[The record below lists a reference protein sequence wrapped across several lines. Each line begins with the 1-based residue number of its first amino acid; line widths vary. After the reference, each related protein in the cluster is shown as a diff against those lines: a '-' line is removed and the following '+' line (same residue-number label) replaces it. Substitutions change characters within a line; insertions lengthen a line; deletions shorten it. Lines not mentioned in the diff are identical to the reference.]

1 MPASNS
7 DAAEGTLPPASPA
20 ATRWSGRD
28 YGALVNQ
35 RIRNLSAGSSTDW
48 GMPGAPSEPR
58 VPPISLGGGI
68 PDGATQPRAD
78 LLEAM
83 RRALATEDDAPFVYG
98 GAQGYEPLRR
108 EIGQYFARDHAEPPT
123 AEHFALT
130 NGAAGA
136 IDLVCAALLDPGDVV
151 ITEAPTFTGTI
162 RTMRGHGAE
171 IVDAPMDAEG
181 LRADAVADLV
191 DELQRDGRS
200 VKLIYTTPT
209 FHNPTGVT
217 MSVARRA
224 ALVEAASDRGVLILE
239 DSAYADLYFSPQP
252 VPSLSAVG
260 GGYGVITAGTFS
272 KVIATGLR
280 VGWVQAQP
288 ALIEQLVPA
297 RFDMGNSPLLHR
309 MLHEYMVRG
318 GFHEHVQRMR
328 TLYASK
334 LDVLASAL
342 REGGEP
348 YFDFTQPE
356 GGFFLWLRLRD
367 GLDADAVQ
375 AAAVKEGVTFPIGR
389 AFYPT
394 RDYGADG
401 QSIRL
406 AYSWAPQDHLREAAA
421 RLLRACARAGGR

>member
-1 MPASNS
+1 MPASKS
-7 DAAEGTLPPASPA
+7 TSAEGTPPPVLA
-20 ATRWSGRD
+20 AARWHGRD
-28 YGALVNQ
+28 YGSLINQ
-35 RIRNLSAGSSTDW
+35 RMRNLSAGSHTDW
-48 GMPGAPSEPR
+48 GMAGAQHEPR

-68 PDGATQPRAD
+68 PDGGTQPRAE
-78 LLEAM
+78 LLDAM
-83 RRALATEDDAPFVYG
+83 RRALDTKDDAPLVYG
-98 GAQGYEPLRR
+98 GAQGFEPLRR
-108 EIGQYFARDHAEPPT
+108 EIARYFARDHAQPLT
-123 AEHFALT
+123 AEHYALT

-162 RTMRGHGAE
+162 RTMRGYGAE
-171 IVDAPMDAEG
+171 IVGAPMDAEG
-181 LRADAVADLV
+181 LRADAVSDLV
-191 DELQRDGRS
+191 DALERDGRS

-209 FHNPTGVT
+209 FHNPTGTT

-224 ALVEAASDRGVLILE
+224 ALVEAASERGVLILE
-239 DSAYADLYFSPQP
+239 DSAYADLYFGPQP
-252 VPSLSAVG
+252 VPSLSAVA

-318 GFHEHVQRMR
+318 GFAEHVQRMQA
-328 TLYASK
+328 LYASK

-342 REGGEP
+342 RDAGEP
-348 YFDFTQPE
+348 YFDFTRPE
-356 GGFFLWLRLRD
+356 GGFFLWLRLHD

-375 AAAVKEGVTFPIGR
+375 AAAVEEGVMFPTGR

-394 RDYGADG
+394 RDYGTDG
-401 QSIRL
+401 ESLRL
-406 AYSWAPQDHLREAAA
+406 AYSWATLDNLREAAA